1 MRTITH
7 NGKEY
12 TFGNVNENGVVRELT
27 DEEAIKFA
35 DMREADIV
43 KAAEFKVEA
52 EQRES
57 DLSSAKTKLAGLGLT
72 TDEVKA
78 AFGI

>member
-1 MRTITH
+1 MRTFIH

-12 TFGNVNENGVVRELT
+12 TFGNVNENGVERELT
-27 DEEAIKFA
+27 DAEAVEFA
-35 DMREADIV
+35 DMREAGIV
-43 KAAEFKVEA
+43 KAAEFKA
-52 EQRES
+52 MIDQREI

>member
-1 MRTITH
+1 MRTITY

-12 TFGNVNENGVVRELT
+12 TFGNVNENGVERELT

-43 KAAEFKVEA
+43 SLAKFKAEIEQIEA
-52 EQRES
+52 